1 MIYIRGEN
9 MVTNTIHATY
19 QEVYDVQTVPD
30 KISVIG
36 IHTPSGAIPGTLLD
50 GFWKM
55 YKKVRYKGC
64 SFQLVP
70 AATLP
75 VDPLQVSYEQGES
88 TVDPREMLNP
98 ILFKGVSGEDINDIL
113 NQLLLSQSVVALG
126 DSIDRMDR
134 NTSGLVDLYYRALTD
149 DSFLKSPIGAPFR
162 KDWLYP
168 LVNDVQVT
176 RDYPSKSTAVIGSVQ
191 FQETGFVAGFGDGVD
206 DNVLVDRA
214 SLQIPLLGVN
224 QDMFAYEKR
233 ALGWM
238 PTREILT
245 GANPESVSTNIP
257 KIFMGLVIL
266 PPAYKKIQFF
276 RVILTHRFE
285 FKEFLPGSLQNGI
298 EGTPGYYNTLETIEA
313 EASMV
318 SYGVR

>member
-1 MIYIRGEN
+1 
-9 MVTNTIHATY
+9 MVTNIIHATY

-30 KISVIG
+30 QISVIG
-36 IHTPSGAIPGTLLD
+36 IHTPSGSIPGTLLD

-64 SFQLVP
+64 SFQMVP
-70 AATLP
+70 AASLP
-75 VDPLQVSYEQGES
+75 VDPLQVSYDAGES
-88 TVDPREMLNP
+88 TMDPREMLNP

-113 NQLLLSQSVVALG
+113 NQLILGQSVDQLG
-126 DSIDRMDR
+126 DSITRMDR
-134 NTSGLVDLYYRALTD
+134 NTAGLLDMYYRALTD
-149 DSFLKSPIGAPFR
+149 DAFLKSPIGAPFR

-176 RDYPSKSTAVIGSVQ
+176 RDYPKQSTAVIGASQ
-191 FQETGFVAGFGDGVD
+191 FMESGFVAGFSDGIDDGV
-206 DNVLVDRA
+206 LLGG
-214 SLQIPLLGVN
+214 SLQIPMLGVN

-233 ALGWM
+233 PLGWL

-245 GANPESVSTNIP
+245 GSNPDAVSTTIP

-276 RVILTHRFE
+276 RVILTHHFE
-285 FKEFLPGSLQNGI
+285 FKEFMPGSLQNGI
-298 EGTPGYYNTLETIEA
+298 EGTPGYYNTLETVGA